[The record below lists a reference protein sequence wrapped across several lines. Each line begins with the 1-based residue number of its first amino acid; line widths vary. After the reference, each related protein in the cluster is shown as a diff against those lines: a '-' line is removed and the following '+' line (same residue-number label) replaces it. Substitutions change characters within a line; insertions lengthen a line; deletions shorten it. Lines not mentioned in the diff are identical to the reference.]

1 MPRVLALLRGT
12 LVCEARFRR
21 QTMNPPTDPPLPP
34 AKPQAPVSVPVDTT
48 GSHHPEPVD
57 LSAESVAGE
66 EDPGA
71 GLDAEDLVL
80 PPAEPQP
87 PPRKP

>member
-1 MPRVLALLRGT
+1 MK
-12 LVCEARFRR
+12 
-21 QTMNPPTDPPLPP
+21 PPADQPLPP
-34 AKPQAPVSVPVDTT
+34 GKPQAPGSMPVDTT

-71 GLDAEDLVL
+71 GLDADDLAL
-80 PPAEPQP
+80 PPAEQP